1 MPISNLIPGEPV
13 LSWLLVIIAA
23 NIILYFI
30 RHSVHQLF
38 DNVTIL
44 IVQNL
49 RLLSRSLLTASDSM
63 NRRNREVLLE
73 HGKQQ
78 AEREL
83 ERQFIRLGNLVEKD
97 LGRYPTIQRNIE
109 QNISHME
116 DKLSHTS
123 EVPAPLPEWTE
134 AVESISKL
142 KDTTKNDAVV
152 GKLLQAIYEAFH
164 KQQGEVLATYRQD
177 IAKRHNLL
185 KGAMA
190 HWRRLL
196 QKISNLHNQWQNLNE
211 QAQKVDLQ
219 VERFEN
225 MVQGTDKA
233 ERLLKAS
240 NTTQFFISLV
250 VMVIAGFGAFVNYN
264 LIALPMSELMPA
276 TSQVAGYN
284 VADIGAAVIIMLEI
298 TVGLFFM
305 EAIGITRLFP
315 VIQFMEDKKRI
326 ICAWVCMIFLLA
338 LCGVEAGLAYMR
350 ETMVADKALLTSFLV
365 GGEAAATQ
373 SANTEHSN
381 IPMIGQMTL
390 GFVLPLI
397 LMFVAIPFES
407 FVHTARHVIGN
418 LVVNICVLL
427 STILRS
433 LSIFFKQFNHSL
445 KHIYDILCF
454 APLWVEHMIEHKPK
468 KQAPDNQESPSDAT
482 DPALIENDADK
493 ISKKS
498 KKDIA
503 QLTKE
508 A

>member
-1 MPISNLIPGEPV
+1 MFISNLIPGEPV

-30 RHSVHQLF
+30 RASAHHLF
-38 DNVTIL
+38 DSLSRL
-44 IVQNL
+44 IIQNL
-49 RLLSRSLLTASDSM
+49 KLLSAGLIKTARQL

-97 LGRYPTIQRNIE
+97 LTRYPAIQRSIE

-116 DKLSHTS
+116 DKLTQTS
-123 EVPAPLPEWTE
+123 EVPPPSPEWTE

-152 GKLLQAIYEAFH
+152 GKLLQAIFEAFQ
-164 KQQGEVLATYRQD
+164 KQQGEVLTSHRQD
-177 IAKRHNLL
+177 VAKRHNIL
-185 KGAMA
+185 KSAMG
-190 HWRRLL
+190 HWRHVLN
-196 QKISNLHNQWQNLNE
+196 KISRLNEQWQNLND
-211 QAQKVDLQ
+211 QAKKIDLQ
-219 VERFEN
+219 VERFDN
-225 MVQGTDKA
+225 MVKGTDKA

-240 NTTQFFISLV
+240 NTTQFFISII

-276 TSQVAGYN
+276 TSQVAGYD

-315 VIQFMEDKKRI
+315 VIHFMEDKKRLI
-326 ICAWVCMIFLLA
+326 WAWVCMIFLLA

-350 ETMVADKALLTSFLV
+350 EAMVADKALLSSFLV
-365 GGEAAATQ
+365 GGEQAAAEA
-373 SANTEHSN
+373 ANAEHSN

-407 FVHTARHVIGN
+407 FIHTGRHVIGGLMVN
-418 LVVNICVLL
+418 LCIFA
-427 STILRS
+427 STLLRS
-433 LSIFFKQFNHSL
+433 SAIFIYQVNQSL
-445 KHIYDILCF
+445 KHIYDIICF
-454 APLWVEHMIEHKPK
+454 APLWFEHLVESKPK
-468 KQAPDNQESPSDAT
+468 KAKQKSESDD
-482 DPALIENDADK
+482 DPVALQIENDTHETET
-493 ISKKS
+493 KS
-498 KKDIA
+498 IK
-503 QLTKE
+503 QE